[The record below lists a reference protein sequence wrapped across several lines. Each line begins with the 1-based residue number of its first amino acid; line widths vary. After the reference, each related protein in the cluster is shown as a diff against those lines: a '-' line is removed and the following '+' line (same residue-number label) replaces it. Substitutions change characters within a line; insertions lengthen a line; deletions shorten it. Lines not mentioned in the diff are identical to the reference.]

1 MIRELTIAL
10 SAAAVIAGATVTTA
24 PAAGAAPTQDMADV
38 PNMVYG
44 VEYSTACFSW
54 ERFIFGRG
62 NTGQTYAC
70 HYIPNQWPPT
80 TTGSWVWSPP
90 LYGIQEI
97 GAPCPNPRGAAAQTA
112 DGLALL
118 CAGAKGW
125 QQDFYA

>member
-10 SAAAVIAGATVTTA
+10 STATVAAAVTVTTA
-24 PAAGAAPTQDMADV
+24 PAASAGPTQDLADV

-44 VEYSTACFSW
+44 VEYSTACYSW

-62 NTGQTYAC
+62 ATGQTYAC
-70 HYIPNQWPPT
+70 HYIPNQWPPVY
-80 TTGSWVWSPP
+80 TGFWVWSPP
-90 LYGIQEI
+90 LYGVQEI